1 MHVFVQNCKTPK
13 MEIFALCVI
22 NLEPIRFQACYAH
35 QNDRLNLSFVKDKHT
50 VRGKMARNS
59 RKLAIFYCYSFLL
72 RLYDLVWKTFQY
84 PFCHIL
90 ETLNRNYQKN
100 LTSLGTG
107 SFTHLNR
114 LRSTKHRLL
123 STKRSMFS
131 GLISIPFSK
140 YDRAFSGS
148 PHFNSCS
155 ACSISTLV
163 SISSILS
170 VRVSTFPRCF
180 IIDPLRSPPPE
191 CKSLNW

>member
-1 MHVFVQNCKTPK
+1 MQHFKLVNSFFDVTN
-13 MEIFALCVI
+13 
-22 NLEPIRFQACYAH
+22 
-35 QNDRLNLSFVKDKHT
+35 RL
-50 VRGKMARNS
+50 
-59 RKLAIFYCYSFLL
+59 
-72 RLYDLVWKTFQY
+72 Q
-84 PFCHIL
+84 
-90 ETLNRNYQKN
+90 
-100 LTSLGTG
+100 GT
-107 SFTHLNR
+107 SFTYLNR

-191 CKSLNW
+191 FKSLRALSSRITENCMMKKISNFWRLRTDPPFHYICFI